1 MSASSQSRSRSG
13 SASGSRSDDE
23 SVDVDIDGDIE
34 EYQSPRYRAQYGLT
48 SRGRYGVAWKKEE
61 DELSIGFSLREE
73 DEDDADDI
81 IITGTPAINKIPDSQ
96 WDEMEM
102 EMDMD

>member
-23 SVDVDIDGDIE
+23 LEVDIDGDLD
-34 EYQSPRYRAQYGLT
+34 EYHTASYG
-48 SRGRYGVAWKKEE
+48 GRYGLSNRGRRGMSWKKEE
-61 DELSIGFSLREE
+61 DELSIGFSVREE
-73 DEDDADDI
+73 DEGDDDVVIGD
-81 IITGTPAINKIPDSQ
+81 PMVNQKEPE
-96 WDEMEM
+96 WDGLEM